1 MVKEEQKI
9 VKEVLQQ
16 VKNKSVIFDL
26 RRCVCYVVLRT
37 CPMSY
42 LQGLWEDY
50 HIGMN
55 LFVDYMTVIV
65 AKKLGKR
72 GVNYDV
78 DKFFQ

>member
-26 RRCVCYVVLRT
+26 RRCVCNVVLQS
-37 CPMSY
+37 CSISY
-42 LQGLWEDY
+42 LQKLWTNYRIEIQVFINY
-50 HIGMN
+50 I
-55 LFVDYMTVIV
+55 YVIV
-65 AKKLGKR
+65 VKKINKR

-78 DKFFQ
+78 DKFV

>member
-9 VKEVLQQ
+9 VKETLRQ
-16 VKNKSVIFDL
+16 VKNKSVVFDL
-26 RRCVCYVVLRT
+26 KRCVSDVVWRV

-50 HIGMN
+50 HIGMDM
-55 LFVDYMTVIV
+55 FVNYLTVIA

-72 GVNYDV
+72 GVNYDIN
-78 DKFFQ
+78 KFIQ